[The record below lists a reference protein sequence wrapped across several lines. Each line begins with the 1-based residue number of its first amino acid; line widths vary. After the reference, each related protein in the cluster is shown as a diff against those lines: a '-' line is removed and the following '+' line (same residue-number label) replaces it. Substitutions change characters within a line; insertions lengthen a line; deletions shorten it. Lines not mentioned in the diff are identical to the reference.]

1 MPSDQNL
8 IHKTGTTFITLK
20 PSPDI
25 AQAFPGRQVRPI
37 FAPTPKLLK
46 WPSYANLGRPGLYRS
61 VLSVHVR
68 TASPYLCTLVHLLP
82 NTLLSLS

>member
-8 IHKTGTTFITLK
+8 IHKTGTTFITPK
-20 PSPDI
+20 PCPDI

-46 WPSYANLGRPGLYRS
+46 WPSYANLGR
-61 VLSVHVR
+61 
-68 TASPYLCTLVHLLP
+68 
-82 NTLLSLS
+82 